1 MLVISKPRNVA
12 YEVRIKLN
20 RSQNTQKPIQSTVD
34 FVFFLRSQAHIKC
47 IHHLHI
53 KSGMCNANK
62 PSNYIDEMLGF
73 FGYKLCCAMLCVRVK
88 VSCLH
93 LSVFFLLVYLFK
105 MCQFIHMKVFSVSKY
120 ALSLKE
126 PAIQTNSRM
135 LSEYVLENAF
145 DAARK
150 VSTTDTSTQVGNRKN
165 LVTKWK

>member
-1 MLVISKPRNVA
+1 MK
-12 YEVRIKLN
+12 K
-20 RSQNTQKPIQSTVD
+20 NTQKPIQSTVD

-135 LSEYVLENAF
+135 LSEYMYSKMHSMRPAKCRRL
-145 DAARK
+145 
-150 VSTTDTSTQVGNRKN
+150 THPH
-165 LVTKWK
+165 KWAIVKI